1 MKILYLSSAS
11 GADYQCDMIFHG
23 LRSLL
28 GPDCVDVNKLDF
40 MYQGWPH
47 PPFYSIYALL
57 PNIEVDREDIQSKI
71 SRHYFDLIIYGS
83 VQRHRQHFELVR
95 TLYPT
100 DRIVFIDGEDD
111 HSVVDFVGAG
121 IYFKRE
127 LTDQH
132 HPDIKP
138 IQFCIPKEK
147 ICSGPFNKT
156 RLMSPLIPGDYS
168 TYVYYGD
175 ESKYYDQYS
184 ESYFAKTRKKGG
196 WDCCRHYEI
205 MAAGAIPYF
214 EDLENCPSK
223 TLFRMPKE
231 ELLMARNIHDGWGK
245 DMDEQDTVSDLYDP
259 LYADIWHTL
268 TTQLTTEA
276 MAKYILDT
284 VGIS

>member
-11 GADYQCDMIFHG
+11 GADYQCDMIMHG

-28 GPDCVDVNKLDF
+28 GPDLVDINKIEF

-57 PNIEVDREDIQSKI
+57 PNIEVDREDIQKKI
-71 SRHYFDLIIYGS
+71 QTRYFDLIVYGS
-83 VQRHRQHFELVR
+83 IQRYREHFDLVKSV
-95 TLYPT
+95 YPT
-100 DRIVFIDGEDD
+100 NRIVFIDGEDD
-111 HSVVDFVGAG
+111 HSTVDYVGAG

-132 HPDIKP
+132 HPNILP

-147 ICSGPFNKT
+147 IRLEPFEKT

-168 TYVYYGD
+168 SYIYYGD

-214 EDLENCPSK
+214 DDIENCPTK

-231 ELLMARNIHDGWGK
+231 GLLMARRIHDGWGI
-245 DMDEQDTVSDLYDP
+245 DMDVEDTISDLYDP
-259 LYADIWHTL
+259 LLADIWHNL
-268 TTQLTTEA
+268 TTQLTTES

-284 VGIS
+284 AGVS